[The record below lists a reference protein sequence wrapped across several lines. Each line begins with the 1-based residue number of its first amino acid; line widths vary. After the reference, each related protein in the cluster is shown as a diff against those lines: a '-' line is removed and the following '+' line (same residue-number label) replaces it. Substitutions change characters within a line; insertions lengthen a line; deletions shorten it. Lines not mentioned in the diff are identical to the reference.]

1 MNQEETTLS
10 TTDEDLTIGI
20 VVSDYY
26 PEISDRL
33 LSGALQELES
43 HKEIQW
49 EVVRVSGAWEI
60 PIVVATMIENEV
72 YDGMIAL
79 GCVIRGETNHFD
91 YLCDH
96 TARALMDI
104 SLELYT
110 PIGFGVLTVENES
123 QALARSQLESDSR
136 NKGREAAMA
145 VVRTI
150 NTIDDFIRNI

>member
-1 MNQEETTLS
+1 MNLEEAIFS
-10 TTDEDLTIGI
+10 AEDEGITIGI
-20 VVSDYY
+20 VVGDYY

-33 LSGALQELES
+33 LSGARQELES
-43 HKEIQW
+43 HENIHS
-49 EVVRVSGAWEI
+49 EVFRVSGAWEI
-60 PIVVATMIENEV
+60 PIVVMAMAETDL

-104 SLELYT
+104 SIDLST
-110 PIGFGVLTVENES
+110 PVGFGILTVENED

-136 NKGREAAMA
+136 NKGREAAVA

-150 NTIDDFIRNI
+150 RTIDGALRYV

>member
-1 MNQEETTLS
+1 MNHEETTLS
-10 TTDEDLTIGI
+10 TMDEEMTIGI

-43 HKEIQW
+43 HSTIQS
-49 EVVRVSGAWEI
+49 EVVHVSGAWEI
-60 PIVVATMIENEV
+60 PIVVMEMAESGV

-104 SLELYT
+104 SLQHSR
-110 PIGFGVLTVENES
+110 PIGFGILTVENES

-136 NKGREAAMA
+136 NKGREAAVA

-150 NTIDDFIRNI
+150 NTIDEFIRNI